1 MEKKQ
6 ANLEHVLFLGSN
18 NASKYFSQRLHHTQ
32 ESSIPKSFQRI
43 SLQTETK
50 HTLAVDKT
58 NWQEVLRPCQLSNQ
72 NKVSN
77 YQNHKTK
84 NSHFS
89 EEKARQ
95 STALTIII
103 PPS

>member
-1 MEKKQ
+1 MWHEEVGVEVRVVWVPKQLTFQSESKKLALSDGKKKQ

-32 ESSIPKSFQRI
+32 ESSIPKSFRRI

-58 NWQEVLRPCQLSNQ
+58 N
-72 NKVSN
+72 
-77 YQNHKTK
+77 
-84 NSHFS
+84 
-89 EEKARQ
+89 
-95 STALTIII
+95 
-103 PPS
+103 